1 MLFCTKELVN
11 VTGVD
16 ATTAYDHIEMLQT
29 TMLSL
34 QCRFTVT
41 TGSFSLQL
49 QESNDGVNYSD
60 VSGSAVAVTATGTG
74 FIKVVQAC
82 SRYYRVRAVRT
93 SGDIDTLVITAH
105 TKGV

>member
-11 VTGVD
+11 DTTIG
-16 ATTAYDHIEMLQT
+16 ATTEYTAIELLQN

-34 QCRFTVT
+34 QCRYTVT

-49 QESNDGVNYSD
+49 QESNDGTNFSD
-60 VSGSAVAVTATGTG
+60 VSGSAIAVTATGAG
-74 FIKVVQAC
+74 FIKVIDAC
-82 SRYYRVRAVRT
+82 SRYYRIRAVRT
-93 SGDIDTLVITAH
+93 SGDIDTLIVTAH

>member
-1 MLFCTKELVN
+1 MLFCTKELVSSG
-11 VTGVD
+11 TIS
-16 ATTAYDHIEMLQT
+16 ATTALTAIELLQNT
-29 TMLSL
+29 KLSL
-34 QCRFTVT
+34 QCVYTVT

-60 VSGSAVAVTATGTG
+60 ISGSAIAVTATGSG
-74 FIKVVQAC
+74 FLKVADAC